1 MKLDVVKF
9 ECAIS
14 SNLNLIDV
22 IKLKKIYSTQNIGIL
37 FSRFNKNLVLY
48 ISANIKEVMWLYV
61 WYVIKWKNEIW
72 IEFYF
77 DVVSIGNEIG
87 YSQIWMGDKFE
98 L

>member
-1 MKLDVVKF
+1 MRDKF
-9 ECAIS
+9 EFEP
-14 SNLNLIDV
+14 DRRY
-22 IKLKKIYSTQNIGIL
+22 KTE
-37 FSRFNKNLVLY
+37 KNLFYSKYWHFIFEVQNEFGFY

-98 L
+98 LQPDIHYKI